1 MGKAGTATAKSQAKK
16 KGVAPDGGKNVMR
29 KRSGDWDSSKISE
42 RDLNKLRKEG
52 RIPKDKKK
60 ALKPGAEVF

>member
-1 MGKAGTATAKSQAKK
+1 MGKTATAAAKSQAKK
-16 KGVAPDGGKNVMR
+16 KGVTSEGGDGLMR

-52 RIPKDKKK
+52 RIPKDK
-60 ALKPGAEVF
+60 